1 MLLDDLDALC
11 PRRESSHNEVE
22 KRVCASL
29 LVLMDDLV
37 SIHTHTAIGYLLK
50 LLFPCI
56 IVVLLP

>member
-1 MLLDDLDALC
+1 MLVDDLDALC

-37 SIHTHTAIGYLLK
+37 SIFMHTT
-50 LLFPCI
+50 
-56 IVVLLP
+56 IV